1 MSQETLSA
9 LLDGEC
15 SPEELDALLDA
26 LETSP
31 QLKSQWSRLCSA
43 QDARAGVRLK
53 PLGSDDFCAAVMA
66 GIAAEPAPQR
76 SHTVVPLPVRNKRV
90 LPWRR
95 LAGLALA
102 ASVAAVA
109 VTLGFNFGKVG
120 DTGTSGEAQIVDGGA
135 LQTVAMENPGAVD
148 DDLRNYLLE
157 HSNTLADR
165 GVGGAL
171 SYARFA
177 ARTGDAAFAQ
187 PASLTTYDGGSQQ

>member
-31 QLKSQWSRLCSA
+31 PLKQQWSRLCA
-43 QDARAGVRLK
+43 AHDARSGVRVWSA
-53 PLGSDDFCAAVMA
+53 GADDFCAAVMA
-66 GIAAEPAPQR
+66 GIAAEQPPQAER
-76 SHTVVPLPVRNKRV
+76 KVVPLTVRNKRV
-90 LPWRR
+90 LPWRQA
-95 LAGLALA
+95 AGLALA

-120 DTGTSGEAQIVDGGA
+120 GAGSPGDAQIVDGGA
-135 LQTVAMENPGAVD
+135 LQTVAMENPAVD

-187 PASLTTYDGGSQQ
+187 PASLTTYDGGNGQ